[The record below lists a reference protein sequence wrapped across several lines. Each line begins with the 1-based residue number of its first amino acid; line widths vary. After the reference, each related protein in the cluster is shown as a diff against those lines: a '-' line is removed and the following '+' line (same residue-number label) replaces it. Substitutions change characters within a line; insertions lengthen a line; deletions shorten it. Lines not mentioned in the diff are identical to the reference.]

1 MEQKT
6 EKSCLK
12 QFIHG
17 LIKKNVYNVLIP
29 YREPQVVFHS
39 QQAEFVVKGE
49 QCCTNALLDMGVP
62 K

>member
-1 MEQKT
+1 MKWV
-6 EKSCLK
+6 KLPFK
-12 QFIHG
+12 QFIQG
-17 LIKKNVYNVLIP
+17 LLKNYVFNVLIP